1 MGGILEEKEA
11 KRGLFFLCHHC
22 KFTQGTFAVTG
33 AVPLILAVL
42 VFGLGL
48 NPDIFHQDIYSHCS
62 VFHNEIKHCFL
73 PHMLF

>member
-42 VFGLGL
+42 SLAWA
-48 NPDIFHQDIYSHCS
+48 
-62 VFHNEIKHCFL
+62 
-73 PHMLF
+73 